1 LALNQVPDANV
12 SFSETSLLRHRHAD
26 IGVAVAIAGG
36 LMTPIVRHAETKS
49 IATIS
54 NEIKELAARAK
65 TRRLKPEEYQG
76 GTASV
81 SNLGMYGVRDFAAIV
96 NPPQASILAVG
107 AGTRRTV
114 VTNDK
119 PAVATVMIV
128 TLSVDHRAIDG
139 ASAAELLSA
148 FKALIENPMTI
159 LA

>member
-1 LALNQVPDANV
+1 
-12 SFSETSLLRHRHAD
+12 
-26 IGVAVAIAGG
+26 

-107 AGTRRTV
+107 A
-114 VTNDK
+114 
-119 PAVATVMIV
+119 
-128 TLSVDHRAIDG
+128 HRAIDG

>member
-1 LALNQVPDANV
+1 
-12 SFSETSLLRHRHAD
+12 
-26 IGVAVAIAGG
+26 
-36 LMTPIVRHAETKS
+36 M
-49 IATIS
+49 
-54 NEIKELAARAK
+54 
-65 TRRLKPEEYQG
+65 
-76 GTASV
+76 
-81 SNLGMYGVRDFAAIV
+81 
-96 NPPQASILAVG
+96 
-107 AGTRRTV
+107 V